1 MRIGSLLRLYSGF
14 NSSRSI
20 SSWNSSPAAAQN
32 AGCHWSLSGA
42 FFKLLPPVCVNH
54 DSATSQ
60 FVFVHKC
67 LVFTSFLFVFPSAIF
82 SCLYDNLFIFL
93 HQAVSCIPNTRNNL
107 IVTVRIK
114 LLTESIIKKVMIYC
128 FFLYIIT
135 SFYFL
140 MLFLDAAYN
149 SAETFS
155 GSIFL
160 FFLQP
165 RPLLVFLRKCQQ
177 RSIRHAIPFRR
188 RRSAILTCHIRPP
201 DADRRSFHA
210 RPPSSFGCQ
219 KSLTL

>member
-114 LLTESIIKKVMIYC
+114 LLTKSIIKKVMIYC

-165 RPLLVFLRKCQQ
+165 RPLLVFLRKCQR
-177 RSIRHAIPFRR
+177 RSICHAI
-188 RRSAILTCHIRPP
+188 
-201 DADRRSFHA
+201 SF
-210 RPPSSFGCQ
+210 C
-219 KSLTL
+219 

>member
-82 SCLYDNLFIFL
+82 
-93 HQAVSCIPNTRNNL
+93 
-107 IVTVRIK
+107 
-114 LLTESIIKKVMIYC
+114 LT
-128 FFLYIIT
+128 FT
-135 SFYFL
+135 SFTFRTAFPVSKSYQRSCSPGT
-140 MLFLDAAYN
+140 YT
-149 SAETFS
+149 TFS
-155 GSIFL
+155 GGVPFGKRVQRYAFL
-160 FFLQP
+160 PKLQETGELFL
-165 RPLLVFLRKCQQ
+165 
-177 RSIRHAIPFRR
+177 
-188 RRSAILTCHIRPP
+188 
-201 DADRRSFHA
+201 
-210 RPPSSFGCQ
+210 
-219 KSLTL
+219 

>member
-1 MRIGSLLRLYSGF
+1 MRIGSLLKLYSGF
-14 NSSRSI
+14 NSSRSM

-54 DSATSQ
+54 DPATSQ

-67 LVFTSFLFVFPSAIF
+67 LVFTSFLFDFPSAIF

-93 HQAVSCIPNTRNNL
+93 HQAVSCIPNIRNNL
-107 IVTVRIK
+107 IVTVRIR
-114 LLTESIIKKVMIYC
+114 LLTESIIKKSDDVL
-128 FFLYIIT
+128 FFIYIIT

-140 MLFLDAAYN
+140 MLFLDISYFSSN
-149 SAETFS
+149 PGHSWSFSESVSGVPSAMQYPSADGVPRYPPVTS
-155 GSIFL
+155 GHRIPIFG
-160 FFLQP
+160 
-165 RPLLVFLRKCQQ
+165 
-177 RSIRHAIPFRR
+177 
-188 RRSAILTCHIRPP
+188 
-201 DADRRSFHA
+201 SFHA

>member
-67 LVFTSFLFVFPSAIF
+67 LVFTSFLFDFPSAIF

-165 RPLLVFLRKCQQ
+165 RPLLVFLRKCQ
-177 RSIRHAIPFRR
+177 RCPICHTISFR
-188 RRSAILTCHIRPP
+188 
-201 DADRRSFHA
+201 
-210 RPPSSFGCQ
+210 
-219 KSLTL
+219 